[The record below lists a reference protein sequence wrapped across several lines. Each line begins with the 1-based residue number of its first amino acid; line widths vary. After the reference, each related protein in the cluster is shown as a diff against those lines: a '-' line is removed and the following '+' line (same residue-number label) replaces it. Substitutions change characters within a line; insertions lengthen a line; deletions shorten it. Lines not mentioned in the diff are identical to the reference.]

1 MSLKFLSQVDLTVT
15 SSILKTDS
23 NGVIVSA
30 VEGTDYA
37 AASHVHSATD
47 ITTGTL
53 ASARLSGT
61 YGISITGNAATATTA
76 TYASSAGTASNVNGS
91 SGQLL
96 RRDNR
101 TIAPNE
107 ISSGYL
113 QFGFTSFNN
122 NNTSPWADYIH
133 LRSYTDSSGGND
145 NLLVISKS
153 TKSMRLY
160 QQSWNSG
167 TAYSSYVDF
176 WTTGDFTSTNVTN
189 WNTAYGWGNHSTAG
203 YAPIA
208 SPTFTGAPRS
218 VTPVSS
224 SNDTSIA
231 TTAYVKAQGYSTTT
245 GTVTSVGMT
254 VPTGL
259 AVSGTPITSS
269 GTLAV
274 TFASGYSIPTNT
286 AQTSWNTAYG
296 WGNHATAGYSLNGH
310 THGRIYAESGTT
322 SNYLALQSTNEL
334 ELFNSSGVV
343 QNLYINYSGANN
355 SLYGPGGGQIWHAN
369 NDGAS
374 SGLDADLLDGQHGS
388 YYAPLASPSFSGTP
402 TAPTASQATNNT
414 QIATTSYVRTAISN
428 LIDTAPGT
436 LDTLNELAAAL
447 GDDPNFATTIT
458 TSIAGK
464 AAIQGTPVDN
474 QIAIWT
480 SSSAIE
486 GVGEVTWD
494 GSTFRVE
501 GTFEANEKSFNI
513 SHPTKPGKRLIYGV
527 LEGPEHAVYVRGRC
541 AEASFDL
548 PEEWVGLV
556 DADSITV
563 QLTALGKPCVLY
575 VKKIVDN
582 VVYVGSR
589 AKEFEYFYFVQGT
602 RKDIKKLETEREDV

>member
-15 SSILKTDS
+15 SSVLKTDS

-30 VEGTDYA
+30 VAGTDYA
-37 AASHVHSATD
+37 AASHTHSATD
-47 ITTGTL
+47 ITSGILATG
-53 ASARLSGT
+53 RLSGT
-61 YGISITGNAATATTA
+61 YNISITGNATTA
-76 TYASSAGTASNVNGS
+76 TSATAASSATTASNVNGS

-107 ISSGYL
+107 ITSGYL

-122 NNTSPWADYIH
+122 NNTAPWADYLH

-160 QQSWNSG
+160 QQAWNSG
-167 TAYSSYVDF
+167 TAYSTYVDF
-176 WTTGDFTSTNVTN
+176 WTTGNFTSTNVTN
-189 WNTAYGWGNHSTAG
+189 WDTAYGWGDHGIAG

-208 SPTFTGAPRS
+208 SPTFTGSPRS
-218 VTPVSS
+218 VTPILS

-259 AVSGTPITSS
+259 AISGSPVTTS

-286 AQTSWNTAYG
+286 AQTNWNTAYG
-296 WGNHATAGYSLNGH
+296 WGNHAGLYASASH
-310 THGRIYAESGTT
+310 VHGRLYAESGTT
-322 SNYLALQSTNEL
+322 SNYIALSSTNEL
-334 ELFNSSGVV
+334 ELFNNSGVV
-343 QNLYINYSGANN
+343 QSLYLNYSGSST
-355 SLYGPGGGQIWHAN
+355 SLYGPGGGMIWHAN

-402 TAPTASQATNNT
+402 TAPTAGQATNNT
-414 QIATTSYVRTAISN
+414 QIATTAYVRTAISN
-428 LIDTAPGT
+428 LVDTAPGT

-464 AAIQGTPVDN
+464 AAIQGTPSDN

-486 GVGEVTWD
+486 GVDQVTWD
-494 GSTFRVE
+494 GSTFRIE
-501 GTFEANEKSFNI
+501 GTLEANEKSFNI
-513 SHPTKPGKRLIYGV
+513 PHPTKPNMRLIYGV
-527 LEGPEHAVYVRGRC
+527 LEGPEHAVYVRGRSSRPFF
-541 AEASFDL
+541 EL
-548 PEEWVGLV
+548 PEEWIGLV
-556 DADSITV
+556 DEDSITV
-563 QLTALGKPCVLY
+563 QLTAVGKPAVLY
-575 VKKIVDN
+575 VKKIMDN
-582 VVYVGSR
+582 MVFVGSR
-589 AKEFEYFYFVQGT
+589 AKEYEYFYFVQAT
-602 RKDIKKLETEREDV
+602 RKDVKKLETERADV